1 MKSADLG
8 TPLAVAVPRAA
19 RRGRYA
25 LGVLTSLLGLSIRDA
40 IPGELADVGYGLEG
54 KVVIPATDGD
64 WDDPEPAL
72 DDDPIPFLH
81 LQGAPRGG
89 GPIPR
94 DLLYATYACL
104 TAPWERRDPSD
115 EVGCPVG
122 AVGYLARHGLL
133 HEPLVHRYAALL
145 GAALGLQPRRDPV
158 LVVTHD
164 VDDNFAHLFARRER
178 LVRLR
183 RELRAGR
190 TTAAGRRA
198 VGLVSRS
205 LRRSRLDPNDRFG
218 EWHRLHRAW
227 GSRPTY
233 FVASG
238 SLFSQGSA
246 DQDVAYD
253 IDHPSV
259 REKLRGLAE
268 TGAEFGV
275 HFSINAHRSAA
286 RLRDER
292 EALERVVGNKVRA
305 ARHHWWA
312 LGRPP
317 EPTWRNQATAG
328 IVLDCSLGFNDVI
341 GFRRGIAAPFRPF
354 DPSTERALDV
364 HVLPTLAM
372 DGAVYGRPDA
382 AGGSDELLRLMEA
395 VDQVGG
401 ALVVDWHVHSANPAV
416 LPGALHGLEELVTA
430 SKARNFRLLTP
441 LELLEASNVTRV

>member
-1 MKSADLG
+1 MTSAG
-8 TPLAVAVPRAA
+8 AGRPLAVAVHPTALRA
-19 RRGRYA
+19 RYA
-25 LGVLTSLLGLSIRDA
+25 LEVLASLLGQSIRDA
-40 IPGELADVGYGLEG
+40 APGELAEIGYGVAAR
-54 KVVIPATDGD
+54 VVIPATEGN
-64 WDDPEPAL
+64 WDHPEPAL
-72 DDDPIPFLH
+72 DADPIPFLH
-81 LQGAPRGG
+81 PPGAPRGS

-94 DLLYATYACL
+94 DILYATYVCL
-104 TAPWERRDPSD
+104 TAPWERRDPAD

-122 AVGYLARHGLL
+122 RVGFLGRRGLL
-133 HEPLVHRYAALL
+133 GEPLVHRYAAVL
-145 GAALGLQPRRDPV
+145 GAAIGLQPRRAPA

-164 VDDNFAHLFARRER
+164 MDDNFAHLFARRER

-183 RELRAGR
+183 REVAARR
-190 TTAAGRRA
+190 PTAAARRA
-198 VGLVSRS
+198 VGIVSRS
-205 LRRSRLDPNDRFG
+205 VRRSRSDPNDRFE
-218 EWHRLHRAW
+218 EWHRLHREW

-233 FVASG
+233 FVASRN
-238 SLFSQGSA
+238 LFSQGSA

-268 TGAEFGV
+268 TGAEFGI
-275 HFSINAHRSAA
+275 HFSINARRSAA

-292 EALERVVGNKVRA
+292 EALERVVGNRVRA

-341 GFRRGIAAPFRPF
+341 GFRRGIAAPYRPF

-372 DGAVYGRPDA
+372 DGAIYGRPDA

-416 LPGALHGLEELVTA
+416 LPGAIDGLEELVTA

-441 LELLEASNVTRV
+441 LELLEASSVTRA